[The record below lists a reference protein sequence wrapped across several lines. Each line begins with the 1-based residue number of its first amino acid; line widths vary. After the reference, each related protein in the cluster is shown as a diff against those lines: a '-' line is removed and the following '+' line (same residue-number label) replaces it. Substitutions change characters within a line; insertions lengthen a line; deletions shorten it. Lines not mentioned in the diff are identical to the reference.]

1 MFSFPLTSEQS
12 AMGRFRRAYKRTYPW
27 LNAGLELWLFI
38 ANVSYLFDKSSYYR
52 PWLSWI
58 GVDLRRLGADDLVCE
73 TQNDEVLRLIFP
85 NSAG

>member
-1 MFSFPLTSEQS
+1 
-12 AMGRFRRAYKRTYPW
+12 MGRFRRGYRRGYPW

-58 GVDLRRLGADDLVCE
+58 GVDLRRLGADDLV
-73 TQNDEVLRLIFP
+73 
-85 NSAG
+85 G

>member
-1 MFSFPLTSEQS
+1 M
-12 AMGRFRRAYKRTYPW
+12 YKRAYPW

-58 GVDLRRLGADDLVCE
+58 GVDLRRLGADDLVC
-73 TQNDEVLRLIFP
+73 
-85 NSAG
+85 